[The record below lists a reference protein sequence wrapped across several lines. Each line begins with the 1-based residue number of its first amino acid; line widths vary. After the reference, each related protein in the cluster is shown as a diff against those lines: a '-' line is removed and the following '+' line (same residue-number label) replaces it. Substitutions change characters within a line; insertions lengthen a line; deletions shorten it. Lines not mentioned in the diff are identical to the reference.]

1 MNKLKKNFIYLS
13 LYKILEMLLPM
24 ITSPLLSRRLGAE
37 ALGTY
42 SYTYSIVSIF
52 AVIAQLGI
60 YNYGMREIAKVRDDK
75 EKLNQTYSDIFF
87 VHIISSILVTIIY
100 FFSIFLFFNK
110 DILIFIIQGGVLLS
124 VILDN
129 AFLFVGIENVKT
141 ITIRDAIAKFTTFIL
156 VILLVKNSNDLI
168 LYSIIMVLG
177 TLVCRMISLIYARK
191 FVRLVKPSIKRCKR
205 HIKPMIIL
213 MIPILASTIYQS
225 MDKIMIEFLYGKE
238 YVGYYE
244 CASKG
249 LIPRNIITVLGTVMC
264 PHIAN
269 LYAQGQTNIVTKKV
283 NESLTFSMVMSYV
296 FAFGITSI
304 AKEFSPWFWGK
315 DFSVCSPMLIGISF
329 TIPCWTIG
337 EVIRNQY
344 LLPIGRDKEYMISFV
359 LGVIVNLILNF
370 ILIPQYGAIGAIVST
385 IIAELV
391 MSTVQMYLARG
402 KINYFKSIMD
412 SMPYLF
418 ISIIMLIFVRLISKI
433 ITGNLFKFVVVEVIT
448 GAILYVLLVSIYE
461 LATKKKLILNV
472 ILKNKLK

>member
-1 MNKLKKNFIYLS
+1 MNRLKKNFIYLS
-13 LYKILEMLLPM
+13 MYKILEMILPM

-87 VHIISSILVTIIY
+87 VHVISGIFVTIIY
-100 FFSIFLFFNK
+100 FSSIFLFMNK

-129 AFLFVGIENVKT
+129 AFLFVGIENIKT
-141 ITIRDAIAKFTTFIL
+141 ITIRDAIAKFATFL
-156 VILLVKNSNDLI
+156 FVLLLVKNPNDLV
-168 LYSIIMVLG
+168 LYSIIMVSG
-177 TLVCRMISLIYARK
+177 TLVCRIISLIYARK
-191 FVRLVKPSIKRCKR
+191 YVRLVKPSLQRSKK
-205 HIKPMIIL
+205 HLKPMIIL

-225 MDKIMIEFLYGKE
+225 MDKIMIKLLYGKE

-244 CASKG
+244 CASKA
-249 LIPRNIITVLGTVMC
+249 LIPRNIITAIGTVMC

-269 LYAQGQTNIVTKKV
+269 LYVQGQKEQVTKKI
-283 NESLTFSMVMSYV
+283 NESLTISMVMSYI

-304 AKEFSPWFWGK
+304 AKEFAPWFWGEN
-315 DFSVCSPMLIGISF
+315 FSVCSSMLVGISF
-329 TIPCWTIG
+329 SIPCWTIG

-344 LLPIGRDKEYMISFV
+344 LLPIGKDKEYMASFIF
-359 LGVIVNLILNF
+359 GVIVNLVLNL
-370 ILIPQYGAIGAIVST
+370 ILIPKYGAMGAIVST

-391 MSTVQMYLARG
+391 MSGVQMYLARG
-402 KINYFKSIMD
+402 KISYFKSIID
-412 SMPYLF
+412 SIPYLI
-418 ISIIMLIFVRLISKI
+418 ISIIMLICVRLISRI
-433 ITGNLFKFVVVEVIT
+433 ITGNLFISVVIELLTGLVIYT
-448 GAILYVLLVSIYE
+448 LLVIAYE
-461 LATKKKLILNV
+461 AITKNSLILKLIFKKIN
-472 ILKNKLK
+472 